1 MSVKQFAYETLL
13 TQYSDRDGAIAL
25 LRQYRPYLE
34 MIPSLRRPLESVLV
48 LPLPVA
54 RIRTPKTGESADK
67 RFTPNTA
74 TQLPCD
80 LAVLMCDPEW
90 KVKMGP
96 EIAVFI
102 HRPHEDF
109 SDLLMRWRQTQMYLD
124 KDYEW
129 LMPHFYENILCEGTD
144 KLYPLFVL
152 SSDSPSRILKG
163 LAGAHLPYVVQ
174 SIPTVPFDDEP
185 IESLTLEDGLEIEEW
200 E

>member
-54 RIRTPKTGESADK
+54 RIRTPKTGESSDN

-96 EIAVFI
+96 EIVVFI

-129 LMPHFYENILCEGTD
+129 LMPHFYEDILCEGTD

-174 SIPTVPFDDEP
+174 SIPTMPFDDEP
-185 IESLTLEDGLEIEEW
+185 IESLTVEDGLEIEEW